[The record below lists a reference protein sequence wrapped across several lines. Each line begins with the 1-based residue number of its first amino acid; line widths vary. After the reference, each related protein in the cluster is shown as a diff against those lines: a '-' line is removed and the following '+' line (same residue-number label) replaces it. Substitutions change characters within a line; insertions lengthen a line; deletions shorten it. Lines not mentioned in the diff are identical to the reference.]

1 MQKKHPQFILAMAA
15 GSLNTLPEGLSQV
28 SMASFVQNANSDLVI
43 RERAQLEQDEAYRQ
57 IIPYVCVVIASE
69 DKTLFVPYRR
79 NQGVGE
85 SRLAGKVS
93 VGFGGHIDLADIV
106 HQDSVV
112 DLFQTIGNAASR
124 ELGEELTFEGATSE
138 EISMFDNGLLIDNS
152 NEVGR
157 VHLGVV
163 LTALLPEGLSVKSN
177 EEELEVM
184 APMTASE
191 LLESGLELEPWT
203 KIVLEAV
210 VAATAAAAEE
220 VEPA

>member
-1 MQKKHPQFILAMAA
+1 M
-15 GSLNTLPEGLSQV
+15 
-28 SMASFVQNANSDLVI
+28 
-43 RERAQLEQDEAYRQ
+43 
-57 IIPYVCVVIASE
+57 
-69 DKTLFVPYRR
+69 
-79 NQGVGE
+79 
-85 SRLAGKVS
+85 
-93 VGFGGHIDLADIV
+93 
-106 HQDSVV
+106 
-112 DLFQTIGNAASR
+112 
-124 ELGEELTFEGATSE
+124 
-138 EISMFDNGLLIDNS
+138 LIDNS

>member
-28 SMASFVQNANSDLVI
+28 SMASFVQNANSDLII

-57 IIPYVCVVIASE
+57 IIPYVCLAVADE
-69 DKTLFVPYRR
+69 EKTVFIPYRR

-112 DLFQTIGNAASR
+112 DLFQTIGNAATR
-124 ELGEELTFEGATSE
+124 ELGEELIFEGASSE

-157 VHLGVV
+157 VHVGVI
-163 LTALLPEGLSVKSN
+163 LTALLPKGMTVKAN
-177 EEELEVM
+177 EEELEVL
-184 APMTASE
+184 APMTATE

-210 VAATAAAAEE
+210 VENTKLVEE
-220 VEPA
+220 VSA